1 MPARRETDTFDT
13 FFESS
18 WYFARFAC
26 PDLDTAMLDQ
36 RADQWLPVDQ
46 YVGGIEHAILH
57 LLYARFFTKL
67 MRDEGLIS
75 ASEPFTRL
83 LTQGMV
89 LKDGAKMSK
98 SKGNTV
104 DPQALIDRYGADTA
118 RLFIIFASSPDQAL
132 EWSDEGVA
140 GANRFLKRLW
150 AFAADFRAWRET
162 APAADAQALDDA
174 QRDARREIHS
184 CLQQASHDFRKN
196 QFNTVVSAG
205 MKMLNELSR
214 LPVPETGGAGYRALV
229 EEGLSILLRLLS
241 PIVPHITHGLWDAL
255 GYEGSLLRAPW
266 PLVDPAALQV
276 NEITL
281 AVQVSGKLRGTVRV
295 PAGADQDAVR
305 AAALAEPNVQRFVGE
320 APVRKVIVVPG
331 KLVNIVV

>member
-1 MPARRETDTFDT
+1 
-13 FFESS
+13 
-18 WYFARFAC
+18 
-26 PDLDTAMLDQ
+26 
-36 RADQWLPVDQ
+36 
-46 YVGGIEHAILH
+46 
-57 LLYARFFTKL
+57 
-67 MRDEGLIS
+67 MRDEGLIT
-75 ASEPFTRL
+75 AGEPFTRL

-118 RLFIIFASSPDQAL
+118 RLFIIFASSPEQAL
-132 EWSDEGVA
+132 EWSDDGVA

-150 AFAADFRAWRET
+150 GFAADFAAWRER
-162 APAADAQALDDA
+162 APAADKADMAALDDA
-174 QRDARREIHS
+174 QRDARREIHT
-184 CLQQASHDFRKN
+184 CLQQASYDFGKN

-214 LPVPETGGAGYRALV
+214 LPVPDVAQASAGAGYRALV

-241 PIVPHITHGLWDAL
+241 PIVPHITHGLWRELAYA
-255 GYEGSLLRAPW
+255 GELLRAPW
-266 PLVDPAALQV
+266 PPVDPAAL
-276 NEITL
+276 EADAITL
-281 AVQVSGKLRGTVRV
+281 AIQVSGKLRGTVRV
-295 PAGADQDAVR
+295 PAAAGEDAIR
-305 AAALAEPNVQRFVGE
+305 AAALAEPNVARFVGE

>member
-1 MPARRETDTFDT
+1 
-13 FFESS
+13 
-18 WYFARFAC
+18 FAC
-26 PDLDTAMLDQ
+26 PDLDTAMLDE
-36 RADQWLPVDQ
+36 RADRWLPVDQ

-75 ASEPFTRL
+75 VGEPFTRL

-118 RLFIIFASSPDQAL
+118 RLFIIFAAPPEQAL

-150 AFAADFRAWRET
+150 SFATDFAAWRDG
-162 APAADAQALDDA
+162 AAVADLAALDEA
-174 QRDARREIHS
+174 QRAARREIHAR
-184 CLQQASHDFRKN
+184 LQQASYDFGKH

-214 LPVPETGGAGYRALV
+214 LPQPAAAAGAGYRAV
-229 EEGLSILLRLLS
+229 VDEGLSILLRLLS
-241 PIVPHITHGLWDAL
+241 PIVPHITHGLWQAL
-255 GYEGSLLRAPW
+255 GYPGELLRAPW
-266 PLVDPAALQV
+266 PQVDQAALATDEV
-276 NEITL
+276 TL
-281 AVQVSGKLRGTVRV
+281 AVQVCGKLRGSIRV
-295 PAGADQDAVR
+295 PAGADEATIR
-305 AAALAEPNVQRFVGE
+305 AAALAEPNVLRFVGD
-320 APVRKVIVVPG
+320 APVRKLVVVPG